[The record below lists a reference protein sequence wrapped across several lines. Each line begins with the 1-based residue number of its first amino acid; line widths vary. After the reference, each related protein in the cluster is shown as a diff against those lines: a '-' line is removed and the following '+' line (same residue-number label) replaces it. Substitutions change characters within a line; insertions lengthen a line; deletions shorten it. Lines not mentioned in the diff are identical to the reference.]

1 MCILA
6 LLVQAVKFIGFRD
19 ISLHQVYRKLQSPSM
34 LLFTLSELINCSAV
48 YAASTYITL
57 HTQFPLQPLMHSL
70 VAASTLCTAMV
81 PTLVLTL
88 SLAGYSNG
96 SCKRWNFVASCRG
109 VGPYIFLGQVYC

>member
-48 YAASTYITL
+48 YAASTYNYNTA
-57 HTQFPLQPLMHSL
+57 HTISFTTPNAFIGCCIDIVHCNGAYAGPDLVSCWLQQWLMQAVEFCCL
-70 VAASTLCTAMV
+70 L
-81 PTLVLTL
+81 
-88 SLAGYSNG
+88 
-96 SCKRWNFVASCRG
+96 
-109 VGPYIFLGQVYC
+109 